1 MKRIDRYVLKELLIP
16 FLIGTVSVV
25 LMFQA
30 NYLIKEF
37 KEFQLQSV
45 PLSAILQIVL
55 YRTPSFL
62 QLTLPVGMSLAASL
76 AVSRLAR
83 ESELTALRASGTS
96 ILRALLPIAVFGV
109 FVSLGSYLLVEKV
122 MPVSERKAK
131 KIEIEAAILGSG
143 PQLRSNVI
151 VKLQNYTASFGTVTG
166 GMDKVIQLNDILLI
180 ERPNPETVN
189 LIGAKHGTYQ
199 DGVWRLSDCYAWVI
213 VGDQLSDF
221 RPRDDVVINERITVQ
236 DFFSPPDANEL
247 SSRELSK
254 AIEAGKK
261 TGQDMTRQE
270 ITFHTKYSLPA
281 SCAVFAFIGPMFA
294 VWLSRS
300 GAFVGVLLSIVIVFL
315 YYNIYIITTEIL
327 GNHGMVTPWLAA
339 WLPNF
344 IFVVLGA
351 LIVRRLE

>member
-1 MKRIDRYVLKELLIP
+1 MKRIDRYVLKELFIP
-16 FLIGTVSVV
+16 FLIGTISVV

-30 NYLIKEF
+30 NYLIKEL

-83 ESELTALRASGTS
+83 ESELTAMRASGTS
-96 ILRALLPIAVFGV
+96 ILRVLVPIALFGIL
-109 FVSLGSYLLVEKV
+109 VSLASYLLVEKV

-151 VKLQNYTASFGTVTG
+151 VKLQNYTATFGTVTG
-166 GMDKVIQLNDILLI
+166 GPDKVIQLDEILLV
-180 ERPNPETVN
+180 ERPRPGTVN

-199 DGVWRLSDCYAWVI
+199 DGVWRLSDCYAWEI
-213 VGDQLSDF
+213 VGDQLTDF
-221 RPRDDVVINERITVQ
+221 KPRDDVVINERITVQ
-236 DFFSPPDANEL
+236 DFFSPPDANEMSTGDL
-247 SSRELSK
+247 SN
-254 AIEAGKK
+254 AIAAGKRS
-261 TGQDMTRQE
+261 GQDMTRQE
-270 ITFHTKYSLPA
+270 VIFHTKYSLPV

-327 GNHGMVTPWLAA
+327 GNHGTVSPWLAA

-344 IFVVLGA
+344 VFIVLGA

>member
-1 MKRIDRYVLKELLIP
+1 MKRIDRYVLKELFIP
-16 FLIGTVSVV
+16 FLIGTISVV

-83 ESELTALRASGTS
+83 ESELTAMRASGMS
-96 ILRALLPIAVFGV
+96 ILRVLLPIACFGIL
-109 FVSLGSYLLVEKV
+109 VSLCSYLLVEKV

-131 KIEIEAAILGSG
+131 KIEVEAAILGSG
-143 PQLRSNVI
+143 PQLRSNII
-151 VKLQNYTASFGTVTG
+151 VKFTNYVANFGTVSG
-166 GMDKVIQLNDILLI
+166 GPNNVIQLDDILLV
-180 ERPNPETVN
+180 ERPRPGTVN
-189 LIGAKHGTYQ
+189 LIGAKHGTYK
-199 DGVWRLSDCYAWVI
+199 DGIWRLTECFAWEI
-213 VGDQLSDF
+213 TNDQLTDF
-221 RPRDDVVINERITVQ
+221 KPRDDVVINERITVQ

-247 SSRELSK
+247 SARELK
-254 AIEAGKK
+254 NAITIGKRS
-261 TGQDMTRQE
+261 GQDMTRQE
-270 ITFHTKYSLPA
+270 VTFHTKYSIPA

-300 GAFVGVLLSIVIVFL
+300 GAFIGVLLSIVIVFL
-315 YYNIYIITTEIL
+315 YFNIYIITTEIL
-327 GNHGMVTPWLAA
+327 GNHGTVSPWLAA

-344 IFVVLGA
+344 IFIALGA